1 MTQAM
6 ANPIRVKVSR
16 VATGQSDLVTD
27 LKIAEIIA
35 TWMDSKFEVGGVK
48 VGLDAI
54 IGLVPVAGDAVSF
67 GIGLYP
73 VYLARKHKLGGVVI
87 ARMLANLGVDFL
99 AGSVPVAGDVLDVF
113 VKANL
118 KNLALLKKAAARVQS
133 RA

>member
-1 MTQAM
+1 M
-6 ANPIRVKVSR
+6 ANPIRVKVAR
-16 VATGQSDLVTD
+16 VATGQSDLATD
-27 LKIAEIIA
+27 LKIAETLA

-48 VGLDAI
+48 LGLDAL
-54 IGLVPVAGDAVSF
+54 IGLVPVAGDAISF

-87 ARMLANLGVDFL
+87 ARMLGNLGVDFL
-99 AGSVPVAGDVLDVF
+99 AGSVPLAGDVLDVF